1 MGWDIDRFVDKDNI
15 IEDLVCTICTDV
27 VDDPLQ
33 TPCDHLFCNECI
45 TQWLKGGQ
53 KTCPVD
59 QEKLTLNA
67 LKQPSRMMRPLINKL
82 TLKCK
87 NYTQGCKL
95 MSKYED
101 RKYLLE
107 HENEGCLV
115 IQKIRFSKIQKENDV
130 LKKEISS
137 QGSKVTELSQKV
149 SEMDNYISAQEN
161 KIIQIQQKHNEV
173 LKHLKKQGDTL
184 MKALDQN
191 IADENAVSQDISAKR
206 PSALVPGS
214 DQFQSYAALTGMLL
228 ITALKI

>member
-1 MGWDIDRFVDKDNI
+1 
-15 IEDLVCTICTDV
+15 
-27 VDDPLQ
+27 
-33 TPCDHLFCNECI
+33 
-45 TQWLKGGQ
+45 
-53 KTCPVD
+53 
-59 QEKLTLNA
+59 
-67 LKQPSRMMRPLINKL
+67 
-82 TLKCK
+82 
-87 NYTQGCKL
+87 